1 MAYVNLCEYGRQ
13 CAKELREN
21 KDANG
26 NLLTYAE
33 RLWRRKILGYRAQ
46 DSENQKYKQQFEN
59 VKENYK
65 KEKPAALQFQQHNYS
80 KSDLKAIFA
89 DNDIFGGN

>member
-1 MAYVNLCEYGRQ
+1 MNNPSEFAAM
-13 CAKELREN
+13 CARELKAHKDLKTGKPLTDYERGLRAGALTMREVE
-21 KDANG
+21 
-26 NLLTYAE
+26 TQF
-33 RLWRRKILGYRAQ
+33 WR
-46 DSENQKYKQQFEN
+46 YKQQFEN